1 MTYTGAKGESS
12 PVGRVMV
19 DTYPEPSGS
28 RGWGEVGVGECTG
41 FDDEGD
47 WGGEA
52 FLHAEE
58 VGDVEIRFVE
68 VRACFPE
75 DLVVELMTWSL
86 CNDVSS
92 GLESGISPPPA
103 HGQ

>member
-1 MTYTGAKGESS
+1 MDA
-12 PVGRVMV
+12 
-19 DTYPEPSGS
+19 YPEPSGS
-28 RGWGEVGVGECTG
+28 RGWGEVGFGECTG
-41 FDDEGD
+41 SDDEGD

-52 FLHAEE
+52 SPHAEE

-68 VRACFPE
+68 DRACFPE
-75 DLVVELMTWSL
+75 DVVVELMTLSL
-86 CNDVSS
+86 YDDVSS